1 MNSCSSAAIPAWFL
15 LAAGVLAPD
24 TAVAGDVYQCT
35 GGASTIYQDQPCP
48 ESPNKAP
55 RLHYSAG
62 SEPATGDATESAPK
76 PANAFPAADANLKR
90 GMEIYTGLK
99 QSEQDRTQVEKARQ
113 AEIDAAQQRYK
124 SNKEAADA
132 EVRAIAQRW
141 DPQMKEVLQRQDV
154 YSAQA
159 HEVCPS
165 SAAIGSDGKCR

>member
-1 MNSCSSAAIPAWFL
+1 MNTCSFAAIPALFL

-24 TAVAGDVYQCT
+24 TAVAGDVYQCI
-35 GGASTIYQDQPCP
+35 GGVSTIYQDQPCP

-55 RLHYSAG
+55 RLHYAE

-90 GMEIYTGLK
+90 GMEIYTGLQ

-124 SNKEAADA
+124 GNKVAADA

-141 DPQMKEVLQRQDV
+141 DPQMKEVLQRQDAFA
-154 YSAQA
+154 AQA
-159 HEVCPS
+159 HEVCPN